1 MFKFGLNWKA
11 IYEKRNPDGSARW
24 TVNIPSIDEFNNFTC
39 EFTIER
45 RYSAQL
51 NQATIKIFNLSPETR
66 ALLRKDKYETT
77 AFDKITFFAGYNNNL
92 NLIFSGN
99 VLQAESYDSSDTEI
113 ATEIIA
119 LDSSFIVYN
128 TVSNYNLNAGVD
140 YLTLLK
146 KLTGDLSNK
155 ANSVNET
162 FTLNPLTPETE
173 NLLQSTKLKKATN
186 IFGKTWEEM
195 KLYFGDGLFIDNGVL
210 NYLPVP
216 FQNKNSV
223 FLINAESGLLKA
235 PKVSNA
241 VIELQMVFEPTI
253 QVGNIVE
260 INTLKENFFNAK
272 QFKIYGIKH
281 NGNISQNVSSKVI
294 TTISLGRFDS
304 SIYNVNL

>member
-11 IYEKRNPDGSARW
+11 IYEKKNIDGSVRW
-24 TVNIPSIDEFNNFTC
+24 IVEIPFADEFNNFSC

-45 RYSAQL
+45 SYSSQL
-51 NQATIKIFNLSPETR
+51 NQSTIKIFNLSSETR
-66 ALLRKDKYETT
+66 ALLRKDKYATT
-77 AFDKITFFAGYNNNL
+77 EFDKITFWAGYNNNL

-99 VLQAESYDSSDTEI
+99 VLQAESYDFSDTEI

-128 TVSNYNLNAGVD
+128 TVSNYNLNAGVN

-146 KLTGDLSNK
+146 KFTEDLSNK
-155 ANSVNET
+155 ANSINET
-162 FTLNPLTPETE
+162 FVLNPLTPETE
-173 NLLQSTKLKKATN
+173 NLLQNVKLKKATN

-195 KLYFGDGLFIDNGVL
+195 KLYFGDGLFIDNGTL

-216 FQNKNSV
+216 LQNKNSV

-253 QVGNIVE
+253 QVGNVAE

-272 QFKIYGIKH
+272 QFKIFGIKH
-281 NGNISQNVSSKVI
+281 NGNISQSVSSKVI

-304 SIYNVNL
+304 NLYNLNL